1 LIRFTGFDSWIRR
14 ANERKTMIYIYIY
27 ICIEKDEEKESRILA
42 VFLLELKG
50 RIC

>member
-1 LIRFTGFDSWIRR
+1 MGMEERVSLINGLLRGRR
-14 ANERKTMIYIYIY
+14 SIDDM
-27 ICIEKDEEKESRILA
+27 CIEKDEEKESRILA